1 MQTKLESLKESCVN
15 VLIGY
20 VIAISSQ
27 IIIFPLVGVS
37 ATFSQNLEIGVYFT
51 VVSLLR
57 SYLVRRYFNKK
68 ETKK

>member
-51 VVSLLR
+51 IVSLLR